1 MSVIW
6 FEDLVVDTNEQVNIV
21 DVGFPAS
28 ASKLGV
34 VCISL
39 SLRATFFPGKMWL
52 IRFYTCAEH
61 KVQGV
66 VQYKVCGVDRGREA
80 GTSKSGE
87 VW

>member
-28 ASKLGV
+28 ASKSGV

-39 SLRATFFPGKMWL
+39 SLRATFFPGKM
-52 IRFYTCAEH
+52 
-61 KVQGV
+61 
-66 VQYKVCGVDRGREA
+66 
-80 GTSKSGE
+80 
-87 VW
+87 